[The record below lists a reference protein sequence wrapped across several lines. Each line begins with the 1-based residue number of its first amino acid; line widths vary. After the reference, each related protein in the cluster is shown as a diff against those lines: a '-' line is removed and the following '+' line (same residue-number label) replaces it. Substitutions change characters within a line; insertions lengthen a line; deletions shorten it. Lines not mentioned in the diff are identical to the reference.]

1 MTTDVPQTR
10 LFGLAR
16 PLAQQG
22 VLSEAMA
29 RRAQEDAAHKDIP
42 FIRYLIQNEIAS
54 AGDIAQAASRDFG
67 LPLIDLDALEI
78 DGVMMDEI
86 GRSIMEKHRVLPLF
100 GRESRLFVALSD
112 PTDPAPLDEIKLQTG
127 LRVEILL
134 AEEGKLDKAIR
145 KAVQESD
152 LAIDALAD
160 ADAPFEDRIT
170 EASEEEDGED
180 AAVVGLINKIL
191 FNAIRMGAS
200 DIHFEPYEGFCRVRY
215 RQDGILHEG
224 ERPSPRLAGRI
235 AARIKVLSKL
245 DISERRVPQDGRIKM
260 NLSQTHAIDF
270 RVNTCPTLFG
280 EKICLRILDPESAAL
295 GIDALGYESKQKRL
309 FLDAIAKPQGL
320 VLVTGPTGSGKTV
333 SLYAA
338 LNLLNE
344 TSVNISTVED
354 PAEINLPGINQV
366 NVNQRVG
373 LSFAA
378 ALRAFLR
385 QDPDIIMVGEI
396 RDAETGEIAIKAAQ
410 TGHLVLSTLHTNDA
424 PQTVNRLVNMGLP
437 PYDIAAALN
446 LVIAQ
451 RLARRLCE
459 HCKQAVTV
467 PRAALAAEGF
477 PESDLEPETTLY
489 KPIGCAECT
498 GGYRGRVGI
507 FQVMPVSEAMQRI
520 IMTGGNALDLAA
532 QARREGGADLRVS
545 GIGKALQGVTSLE
558 EVHRVTT
565 D

>member
-532 QARREGGADLRVS
+532 QARREGVADLRVS